1 VQETCNLVQENQV
14 GYDTFAEKFG
24 TLYIEFRKVY
34 DAEQD
39 RARENGNVVDATTGT
54 SATRMDVQTA

>member
-1 VQETCNLVQENQV
+1 VQENQV